1 MNKVKRVEELL
12 SSLNTTDVI
21 RKKNFKRLYELY
33 QILKIN
39 EKVGEFNELF
49 SFLAINLTGISLQK
63 DNFGAILPKRY
74 VQIIAITRVER
85 KMKNISL
92 GYFGKS
98 EKLEASQKFKIV
110 EFVLRWRLEKSFMN
124 VDEYINLLEI
134 LPLKFNISS
143 NFTNSKNS
151 TTQQT

>member
-74 VQIIAITRVER
+74 VQIIAITRVEK

-98 EKLEASQKFKIV
+98 EKLEASQKSKIM

-134 LPLKFNISS
+134 LPLKI
-143 NFTNSKNS
+143 
-151 TTQQT
+151 